1 MELAGEE
8 FNWKEGLNDGINC
21 GNRPKNEKCK
31 KNLRRKIKHCE
42 VKVRQ
47 KGKSVTSFWLGQ
59 MTKRKRSGRGTCLL
73 EHVEFPVPMRHL
85 GGFFFS
91 CKQFHL
97 LVHTY
102 IPLLVSSWCHIP
114 VQNYLVITFHTGVD
128 VSLLKEEFS
137 ISLLRLIKPRK
148 LNKFLENKANIPHS
162 LSNHSI
168 DTWLNG

>member
-1 MELAGEE
+1 MALTVGT
-8 FNWKEGLNDGINC
+8 DQ
-21 GNRPKNEKCK
+21 KNEKCE

-42 VKVRQ
+42 VKVRK

-85 GGFFFS
+85 GGFFFFLP

-137 ISLLRLIKPRK
+137 ISLLMRLIKPSK
-148 LNKFLENKANIPHS
+148 LNKFLENKANIPHL
-162 LSNHSI
+162 LSNHST